1 LNCPI
6 CKDDFDAYRLE
17 HGKKVTLF
25 DCYQRFL
32 PLSHPFR
39 GDRKSFTK
47 GKIVRKGPP
56 KRKLG
61 ADIAQ
66 MLDDPKESENGK
78 FEGYGEN
85 HNWTHKS
92 CLWKL
97 SYAKALIL
105 PHNIDLMQQERNI
118 AKNIISM
125 CLDVTSVSK
134 DNMNTRRDLVA
145 LCDHPLLEVKT
156 NAKGN
161 LTRPRASYCL
171 KPAERKE
178 ILKWLKKLKFPD
190 RYAANIK
197 RAVNVS
203 TDKLNGLKSHDYHII
218 IERLLPVML
227 RDYFDIDLWNMFIE
241 FSYFYRQLYAKQVSK
256 TMMQKF
262 EKEIPILVCKMEKV
276 FSPEWFNAMQ
286 YLLVHL
292 PWEAKVGGHVQFKWM
307 YSQERELKK
316 LRATVCNKARV
327 EGCITEAFAYKEI
340 TNFSSKYF
348 SRANNVNAHMPRYH
362 IEEVVPLS
370 ELKIFQWNGKGVR
383 ATSAHFVTGKSV
395 TIPYFTCI

>member
-1 LNCPI
+1 
-6 CKDDFDAYRLE
+6 
-17 HGKKVTLF
+17 
-25 DCYQRFL
+25 
-32 PLSHPFR
+32 
-39 GDRKSFTK
+39 
-47 GKIVRKGPP
+47 
-56 KRKLG
+56 
-61 ADIAQ
+61 
-66 MLDDPKESENGK
+66 MLDDPKESGNGK

-85 HNWTHKS
+85 HNWTRKS

-134 DNMNTRRDLVA
+134 DNMNTRRDLAA

-171 KPAERKE
+171 KPAKRKE

-203 TDKLNGLKSHDYHII
+203 TDKLNGLKSHDYHIT

-227 RDYFDIDLWNMFIE
+227 RDYFDIDLWNMFVE

-327 EGCITEAFAYKEI
+327 EGCIREAFACKEI
-340 TNFSSKYF
+340 TNFSSMYF